1 MLTLCGSSIACISYH
16 NCSDRLRLANQML
29 NTNYII
35 SQENVWNVDIAN
47 LTAKSCTLLDVNIS
61 VSTHFMELKLCK
73 FICIVVLYLHT
84 MFWANLRHGQKID
97 WKALT
102 IFYDLKRPQKT
113 RNYVFQQGIVV
124 LDFFG

>member
-1 MLTLCGSSIACISYH
+1 MECRHS
-16 NCSDRLRLANQML
+16 
-29 NTNYII
+29 
-35 SQENVWNVDIAN
+35 
-47 LTAKSCTLLDVNIS
+47 KSNRQKLHTFGCEYL
-61 VSTHFMELKLCK
+61 FMDLKLCK